1 MWPAERFLNRLRW
14 LCEEVG
20 SLGHAGRGCR
30 RPKSG
35 TPSGARPRSLGVTL
49 SSDLERMLEEAAV
62 VPSKASGIQEVD
74 VDAIL
79 AEPCLKKSA
88 SPPSHTRR
96 LPLDTDSLGLIS
108 RLSSQEIPVVL
119 EGLAEIFSEP
129 LHVTEA
135 RYQQMIQRSEEM
147 TKTALQIIADFWSR
161 DRSHEDSEC

>member
-1 MWPAERFLNRLRW
+1 
-14 LCEEVG
+14 
-20 SLGHAGRGCR
+20 
-30 RPKSG
+30 
-35 TPSGARPRSLGVTL
+35 
-49 SSDLERMLEEAAV
+49 MLEEAAV

-79 AEPCLKKSA
+79 AEPSVQLPPRRCLKKSA

-161 DRSHEDSEC
+161 DRSQEDSES

>member
-1 MWPAERFLNRLRW
+1 MSGQP
-14 LCEEVG
+14 
-20 SLGHAGRGCR
+20 RGDYMETRATKETTGWACYRCGATSHTDER

-79 AEPCLKKSA
+79 AEP
-88 SPPSHTRR
+88 

-161 DRSHEDSEC
+161 DRSQEDSEC